1 MNTGALAPNGFFATA
16 RPAGWGPGNNPLTA
30 LDYFLYHCQRVS
42 VGPFERGP
50 VVFMLEAHTDGE
62 PPAACQQGHPNGNF
76 IVNRLWINDA
86 DVAAY
91 LKSTFGLPAENAA
104 MGFQQ
109 TTTGV
114 LVENHWTFGVPGQQ
128 ASDLTTRRVL
138 SNDSYAPQQTRY
150 FWHDSRVNG
159 TSYMDVD
166 ETWHYSQGDPQVVN
180 GTIHDP
186 LLYGKVGSFLSR
198 GIQFVDTD
206 VSAQVIQF
214 RDTQCKEPS

>member
-1 MNTGALAPNGFFATA
+1 
-16 RPAGWGPGNNPLTA
+16 
-30 LDYFLYHCQRVS
+30 
-42 VGPFERGP
+42 
-50 VVFMLEAHTDGE
+50 MLEIHTDGE
-62 PPAACQQGHPNGNF
+62 PPAACKQGHPNGNF
-76 IVNRLWINDA
+76 IVSRLWINDI

-109 TTTGV
+109 TTTGA

-150 FWHDSRVNG
+150 FWHNQANG
-159 TSYMDVD
+159 TSYMDFS
-166 ETWHYSQGDPQVVN
+166 ETWHYSQADPQAIN
-180 GTIHDP
+180 GTLHDP

-198 GIQFVDTD
+198 GNQFVDTD